1 MQAEGDDPGTNLSSA
16 GSLQEG
22 KRGGGEGGGG
32 EGGGGEEEERSM
44 VTEYYVLDDLA
55 GDIVR
60 ANKDMLR

>member
-1 MQAEGDDPGTNLSSA
+1 MQAEGDDPEANLSSA
-16 GSLQEG
+16 GSLQ
-22 KRGGGEGGGG
+22 
-32 EGGGGEEEERSM
+32 GGGGEEEERTK

>member
-1 MQAEGDDPGTNLSSA
+1 MQAEGDDPGANLSSA

-22 KRGGGEGGGG
+22 KRGGG

>member
-1 MQAEGDDPGTNLSSA
+1 MQAEGDDPEANLSSA
-16 GSLQEG
+16 GSLQ
-22 KRGGGEGGGG
+22 GGGEGGG
-32 EGGGGEEEERSM
+32 GGGGEEEERTK